1 MLTLEEAKRWIGVSG
16 SDTDPLLT
24 QLIAAADK
32 DLRAKVGD
40 YDEASELAK
49 LYMQFWV
56 GSIYADRY
64 GELNNKTG
72 SATKQ
77 AMENILFELRLGV
90 ELNADGNDE

>member
-1 MLTLEEAKRWIGVSG
+1 MLTLEEAKRWIGVS
-16 SDTDPLLT
+16 STDTDSLLT

-40 YDEASELAK
+40 YDENSELAK

>member
-1 MLTLEEAKRWIGVSG
+1 MLTLEEAKRWISVSS

-40 YDEASELAK
+40 YDENSELAK

-56 GSIYADRY
+56 GNIYADRY

>member
-1 MLTLEEAKRWIGVSG
+1 MLTLEEAKRWIGVSS

-40 YDEASELAK
+40 YDENSELAK

-56 GSIYADRY
+56 GNIYADRY

-90 ELNADGNDE
+90 ELNADGNNE

>member
-1 MLTLEEAKRWIGVSG
+1 MLTLEEAKRWIGVS
-16 SDTDPLLT
+16 STDTDSLLT

-77 AMENILFELRLGV
+77 AMENILFELRLLT
-90 ELNADGNDE
+90 EA